1 MEVAE
6 SGNFKIVGFSDL
18 STVFLAEIKK
28 HIVRIQVRCKM
39 EQSKVVKSS
48 GKSETNPGLLFL

>member
-6 SGNFKIVGFSDL
+6 SGSFKIVGFSDL
-18 STVFLAEIKK
+18 SIVFLAEIKK
-28 HIVRIQVRCKM
+28 HIVRIRVRCKM
-39 EQSKVVKSS
+39 EQSKVVESS

>member
-6 SGNFKIVGFSDL
+6 SGSFKIVGFSDL

-28 HIVRIQVRCKM
+28 HIVRIRVRCKM
-39 EQSKVVKSS
+39 EQSKVVESS
-48 GKSETNPGLLFL
+48 GKSETNP